1 MQHQALRG
9 LRVLIAEDQYVL
21 ADDLQDGLRA
31 AGAQVVGPVGSVE
44 EALDLA
50 SANEALDGAL
60 LDVNLRGEMVY
71 PVADVLLERRIRI
84 VFVTGYDQEFLP
96 QRYAE
101 VTRCVK
107 PLRANDV
114 VAALEQ
120 AN

>member
-50 SANEALDGAL
+50 STNTALDRAL

-71 PVADVLLERRIRI
+71 PVADVLLERGIRI

-101 VTRCVK
+101 VTRCIK
-107 PLRANDV
+107 PLSVDDI
-114 VAALEQ
+114 VAALGE
-120 AN
+120 AD